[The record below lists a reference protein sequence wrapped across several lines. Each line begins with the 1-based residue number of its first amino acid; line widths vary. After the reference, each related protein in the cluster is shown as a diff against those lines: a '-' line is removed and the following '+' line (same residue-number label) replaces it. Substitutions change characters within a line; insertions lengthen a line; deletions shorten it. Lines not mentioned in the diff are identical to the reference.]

1 MNDQTNSNEKE
12 KESIQKELA
21 TLSYLYSNVDS
32 FMENLTLFSDVIFDM
47 YTLERRL
54 KLESELAENYTRIL
68 LDIEMLKDSIRKQKS
83 IYKIRLKTLEK
94 QLK

>member
-1 MNDQTNSNEKE
+1 MNDQTNSNE

-21 TLSYLYSNVDS
+21 TLSYLYSNVDY
-32 FMENLTLFSDVIFDM
+32 FMENLNLFSDVIFDM
-47 YTLERRL
+47 YTLERTL

-68 LDIEMLKDSIRKQKS
+68 IDIEMLKDSIRKQKS